1 MKKFIAKTSHANG
14 KNYNKTTYKV
24 MIFDYCMWFWNIHMV
39 QPPSPLPVGTFTF
52 ICKYRHIFKKLS
64 RY

>member
-24 MIFDYCMWFWNIHMV
+24 MVFDYCMWFWNIHMV
-39 QPPSPLPVGTFTF
+39 QPPSPSPWEHSPLYVSIG
-52 ICKYRHIFKKLS
+52 IFLKN
-64 RY
+64 